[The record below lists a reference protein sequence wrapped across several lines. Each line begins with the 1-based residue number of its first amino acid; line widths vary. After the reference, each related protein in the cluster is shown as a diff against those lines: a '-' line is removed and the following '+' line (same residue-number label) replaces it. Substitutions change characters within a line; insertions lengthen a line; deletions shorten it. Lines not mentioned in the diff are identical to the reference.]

1 MLKTEDIRKKV
12 YHQADMFSH
21 YFRRKEYA
29 QAKAAYDTART
40 VAVFCELE
48 ETDMKA
54 LFGDRPYIGENE
66 EASTGLFKE
75 EDVQKAYL
83 ECIKKNQTF
92 ENKIYP
98 GRPSKNQEVGR

>member
-1 MLKTEDIRKKV
+1 MLETEDIRKKV
-12 YHQADMFSH
+12 YHQAEMFGH

-29 QAKAAYDTART
+29 RAKHAYDTART
-40 VAVFCELE
+40 VAVFCEME
-48 ETDMKA
+48 ETDLKE
-54 LFGDRPYIGENE
+54 LFGDRSYIGENE
-66 EASTGLFKE
+66 EAGDGMFKE

-98 GRPSKNQEVGR
+98 GRPSKNER

>member
-12 YHQADMFSH
+12 FHQAEMFGH
-21 YFRRKEYA
+21 YFSRKEYA
-29 QAKAAYDTART
+29 RAKAAYDTART
-40 VAVFCELE
+40 VAVFCEME
-48 ETDMKA
+48 EADMKE
-54 LFGDRPYIGENE
+54 LFGDRPYISEDK
-66 EASTGLFKE
+66 EASAGMFKE

-98 GRPSKNQEVGR
+98 GRPSKNQEAER